1 MTREERINKVMEQRQ
16 KAIVILED
24 IHDPHNAAAVWRS
37 CDAFGIGTVYLIF
50 NKEKE
55 FNPKKIGKASSSSAN
70 KWLDFKIFHSTEECL
85 KEVKKLGYK
94 TYATVLDKEAKSIYE
109 TKFVEK
115 AAVMLGNEHA
125 GLSETAIKMADFKI
139 YIPMMGMVQSLNL
152 SVTAG
157 ICVFEYTRQLKS
169 PSASPL
175 SPLRKGEL

>member
-1 MTREERINKVMEQRQ
+1 MEETSTRQRKIKQ
-16 KAIVILED
+16 VTDNRQPAIVILED

-50 NKEKE
+50 NKEEE
-55 FNPKKIGKASSSSAN
+55 FNPKKIGKATSASAN
-70 KWLDFKIFHSTEECL
+70 KWLNFKIFHSIEECL
-85 KEVKKLGYK
+85 EEVKKLGYK

-115 AAVMLGNEHA
+115 AAIMLGNEHA

-157 ICVFEYTRQLKS
+157 ICVFEYSRQ
-169 PSASPL
+169 
-175 SPLRKGEL
+175 RQ